1 MTDPAPDATSE
12 KPLDPA
18 VLRIQKRVNRLML
31 IAALTFGIGL
41 VTVLGAIIY
50 RLATFPDKSSVTE
63 VIPPTPAAAPIAPA
77 AAVATTPPVQIVQ
90 ATPSDPPAAPSASGE
105 ATAPA
110 AAAPTSWPAVA
121 KAMENVKAVL
131 PARAWLVSA
140 SISGDRIVLAYEHA
154 NGTTM
159 FVVDANTLEI
169 TGRLDLKPQ

>member
-1 MTDPAPDATSE
+1 MTHPAPDDTSE

-18 VLRIQKRVNRLML
+18 VLRVQKRVTRLML

-41 VTVLGAIIY
+41 VTVLGAMIY
-50 RLATFPDKSSVTE
+50 RLSTYPDKSQAAE
-63 VIPPTPAAAPIAPA
+63 VIPPAPAAAPAAPATAVAATPPAQVVETAPSDPAAATSPPTPAAS
-77 AAVATTPPVQIVQ
+77 PV
-90 ATPSDPPAAPSASGE
+90 
-105 ATAPA
+105 
-110 AAAPTSWPAVA
+110 VA

-159 FVVDANTLEI
+159 FIIDANTLEI
-169 TGRLDLKPQ
+169 TGRLDLKAE